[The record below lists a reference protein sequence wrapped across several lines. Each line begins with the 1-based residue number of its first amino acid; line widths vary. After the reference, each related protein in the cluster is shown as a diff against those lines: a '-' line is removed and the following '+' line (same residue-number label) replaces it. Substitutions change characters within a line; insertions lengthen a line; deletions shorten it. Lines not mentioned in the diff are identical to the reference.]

1 MRPGGR
7 GRRQYQQKQKLA
19 RPETRATSV
28 QTAGAAGIEELKMSR
43 IQNTKKIW
51 DYPKRKDCF
60 MGRENRRYWLV
71 NTKTGKKK
79 RITEKQFHGDWAHVS

>member
-1 MRPGGR
+1 
-7 GRRQYQQKQKLA
+7 
-19 RPETRATSV
+19 
-28 QTAGAAGIEELKMSR
+28 MSR
-43 IQNTKKIW
+43 IRNTKKIW

-79 RITEKQFHGDWAHVS
+79 RITEKQFHGEDWANVS